1 MNNLYAPS
9 LSLLLLFS
17 VQAHSAGF
25 ALIEQS
31 ASGQGLSYAG
41 AAANTEDA
49 SVMWFNAAGI
59 TDVDQ
64 QFIFAVHGIGA
75 SAKFNNDGSY
85 IKNSD
90 GSTSPLFG
98 DESTASKASLLP
110 NFYWKSKFADLDVGL
125 GINVPFGSTI
135 EYDDDWV
142 GRYHAVYTQTKSFN
156 INPTIAKKINDNF
169 SVGFGL
175 NAQYLAVNL
184 TQKINFGLTS
194 TPQTN
199 DGYADLEATSLAF
212 GYNLGLMYD
221 FKKAG
226 QLGFSYRSQ
235 INHHAEGKA
244 KFTLP
249 SNVTSNA
256 YDDSDIK
263 SNVVLPATASLSY
276 VYPVNNKMQV
286 LADASWTG
294 WSSFEELRIEFDNPA
309 KGDSVQPEEWTD
321 SMRYSLGMTYQVDD
335 NWQLRTG
342 VALDKTPIKDKYL
355 RTPRIT
361 DSDRTWLSVGLG
373 YQINKDLNLDFAYT
387 HIMTD
392 NPEIEATDADTGSHV
407 LKGDF
412 GVNIDIVSLQLVWKY

>member
-59 TDVDQ
+59 TDVGDQ
-64 QFIFAVHGIGA
+64 VILAVHGIGA
-75 SAKFNNDGSY
+75 TANFNNDGSY
-85 IKNSD
+85 IKNTD

-98 DESTASKASLLP
+98 RESKAAKTSAVP
-110 NFYWKSKFADLDVGL
+110 NFYWKSTFSGLDVGL
-125 GINVPFGSTI
+125 GVNVPFGSTI
-135 EYDDDWV
+135 EYEDDWV
-142 GRYHAVYTQTKSFN
+142 GRYHAVYTQTKSIN
-156 INPTIAKKINDNF
+156 LNPTIAKKLDDNL
-169 SVGFGL
+169 SIGLGF
-175 NAQYLAVNL
+175 NIQYLEVNL
-184 TQKINFGLTS
+184 TQKVDFGGTS
-194 TPQTN
+194 TPQNN
-199 DGYADLEATSLAF
+199 DGYADIEATSLAF

-221 FKKAG
+221 FKEAG
-226 QLGFSYRSQ
+226 KLGFSYRSQ

-309 KGDSVQPEEWTD
+309 KGDSVQPEDWTD
-321 SMRYSLGMTYQVDD
+321 SMRYSLGATYQTDD
-335 NWQLRTG
+335 KFKLRTG
-342 VALDKTPIKDKYL
+342 VAFDQTPIKNKYL
-355 RTPRIT
+355 RTARIT

-373 YQINKDLNLDFAYT
+373 YQVNKEVNIDLAYT
-387 HIMTD
+387 HILTD
-392 NPEIEATDADTGSHV
+392 DPEIEATDADTGTHV

-412 GVNIDIVSLQLVWKY
+412 DVRIDIISLQLVWKY